1 MSFLFFVFDFYNLSM
16 KCTHLGLI
24 WERAFKDPAS
34 DTIILLSPIHV
45 SLFYHHQNAASC
57 QSHVEQSFHAASPS
71 APTVRLAPLAAHLAT
86 SLLSVKCST
95 RVGRRPVT
103 GGTLR
108 EILPMSWRITISHRV
123 HVSQP
128 AFRDTVTLTVHHFVM
143 LVRGGGA
150 RWLSKCITVLHPP
163 LSLVLITVA
172 GGGVVQVG
180 VWISGG
186 IYTSFL
192 FNFLCSDFKILLLI
206 KCESCLFPIASL
218 FNRLHTQYIYAN
230 NCMMDKWM
238 GCLNGECCHHHHGCS
253 DEDSHFSSIHHH
265 CSLQQHRLRSEG
277 HCRVQGGGE
286 LAAASLPPSRC
297 LPHWCPEQVWPQ
309 WIQPT

>member
-1 MSFLFFVFDFYNLSM
+1 MHMQYFPHNIPMNGCSYVNQCIYIYHYLTYCCKKKNLKKALLPRWTVICTEYLSSGIMCIDVVFVFLFFDFDFCNLSL

-34 DTIILLSPIHV
+34 DTIILLSPIRV
-45 SLFYHHQNAASC
+45 CLFYHHQNAASC

-71 APTVRLAPLAAHLAT
+71 APTVRLAPLAAHMAT

-108 EILPMSWRITISHRV
+108 EILPTSWRITISHHV

-128 AFRDTVTLTVHHFVM
+128 AFRDTVTLTAHHFVM

-172 GGGVVQVG
+172 GGGAVRVG
-180 VWISGG
+180 VGINGG

-192 FNFLCSDFKILLLI
+192 FNFLCSVKILLLI

-218 FNRLHTQYIYAN
+218 FNRLHTQ
-230 NCMMDKWM
+230 
-238 GCLNGECCHHHHGCS
+238 
-253 DEDSHFSSIHHH
+253 
-265 CSLQQHRLRSEG
+265 
-277 HCRVQGGGE
+277 
-286 LAAASLPPSRC
+286 
-297 LPHWCPEQVWPQ
+297 
-309 WIQPT
+309 